1 MTTASPSVEEQP
13 ASFEVPGTLQSYAP
27 NILASLSGRAQS
39 TLLAGG
45 STYLALAPKLT
56 ALTMYATG
64 FDALP
69 EKVREAADGVIN
81 AGWTGAAMAAVAG
94 IGWLWAHF
102 TKTEAY
108 SMQRFWSFLGR
119 AMTPFTVF
127 LLLALVVLALGGCT
141 TQGSVVRDV
150 EEAADNDG
158 GLAKKMA
165 DRLLGE
171 VQGQD
176 NRGVRM
182 CMIAAVASELVAYRI
197 SQEPQD
203 AMAGLGQILA
213 LDGAVNRFVAADE
226 MWMNTEIA
234 HITLQMTSIMVD
246 SAKAR
251 IPKLL
256 ANFAGGVNVLGLL
269 DRAAIAAG
277 QGTLLAAGIEDIR
290 DRIVALNAGTV
301 DPAQSM
307 LACRARLNG
316 NKDRVAALIGMAP
329 DPPVSLP
336 GQITLGAP

>member
-1 MTTASPSVEEQP
+1 
-13 ASFEVPGTLQSYAP
+13 
-27 NILASLSGRAQS
+27 
-39 TLLAGG
+39 
-45 STYLALAPKLT
+45 
-56 ALTMYATG
+56 
-64 FDALP
+64 
-69 EKVREAADGVIN
+69 
-81 AGWTGAAMAAVAG
+81 
-94 IGWLWAHF
+94 
-102 TKTEAY
+102 
-108 SMQRFWSFLGR
+108 MQRLWSFLGR
-119 AMTPFTVF
+119 AFTPFTVF
-127 LLLALVVLALGGCT
+127 LLVALVVWSLTGCT
-141 TQGSVVRDV
+141 TQASIARDV
-150 EEAADNDG
+150 ESAADDDG

-176 NRGVRM
+176 NRSVRM

-197 SQEPQD
+197 SMEPQE
-203 AMAGLGQILA
+203 ATSGLGQIMA
-213 LDGAVNRFVAADE
+213 LDGAVNRLVSADE

-256 ANFAGGVNVLGLL
+256 SNFAGGINVLGLL

-290 DRIVALNAGTV
+290 DRIVALNAGTAG
-301 DPAQSM
+301 PEQSM

-329 DPPVSLP
+329 DPPVVVPGSISLGP
-336 GQITLGAP
+336 Q